1 MKRAKSSPAQMGDP
15 LVVEIQRIARELVAK
30 RVPAEV
36 ADDIAQDIALECLVK
51 IRAGRWTV
59 RHTDLLSY
67 SGGVVK
73 RRVVDWHRRR
83 KHAGE
88 RDAVYAHELKHGEH
102 VWMSPELSMEE
113 RELVEAREETLRGL
127 PSACR
132 RAYLLVREEGESYTS
147 AGRRLG
153 GSRSTVNA
161 HVVMAQHRFRRVLS
175 ERGLAKYEGLRRET
189 LRADVGPSLRR

>member
-1 MKRAKSSPAQMGDP
+1 M
-15 LVVEIQRIARELVAK
+15 
-30 RVPAEV
+30 
-36 ADDIAQDIALECLVK
+36 
-51 IRAGRWTV
+51 

-67 SGGVVK
+67 IGGVVK
-73 RRVVDWHRRR
+73 RHVVDWHRRR

-88 RDAVYAHELKHGEH
+88 RDAVYAHELKHSEH

-113 RELVEAREETLRGL
+113 RELVEAREETLHGL

-132 RAYLLVREEGESYTS
+132 RAYLLVREEGESDKS

-153 GSRSTVNA
+153 VSRSTVNA

-189 LRADVGPSLRR
+189 LRADAGPSLRR